1 MSRKFLVS
9 IDLNKNEL
17 QNAAIQNLATA
28 PSSPVAGQIYYN
40 TTDNAIYFWNGSAW
54 VQPTASQITSGLLSA
69 RPTAATAGSGKFYYA
84 TDNYLLYYSDGST
97 WQQTNNFGTVTAQ
110 TTYGAS
116 SGNGSSTN
124 FARADHT
131 HGTPSLG
138 TSTPTAITGTASAGS
153 ASVPSKEDHTHAFTP
168 TQNLSMATYKLTNL
182 GTPTTSTDAATK
194 AYADLM
200 LPLTGGT
207 MSGAIAMGT
216 NKITG
221 LGTPTADTDA
231 ANKGYVD
238 SVAQGLDTKA
248 SVVAATTTNGTL
260 ATAFANGQTVDG
272 VTLATGNRIL
282 IKNQTD
288 QTANG
293 IYTVNASGAPT
304 RSTDM
309 NLGEEFPSAY
319 VFVEQ
324 GTTNADTGW
333 VCTNN
338 SPVTLGSTNITWA
351 QFSGAGTYVAGD
363 GLTLVGNTFNVGAG
377 TGITVGAD
385 TVSLTNTS
393 LTVNGTSISLG
404 GSGTVTAAAGTLTG
418 ATLASGVTASSLTS
432 FGATPTITSPLLTLS
447 STTSTTS
454 GRIAFDATGKQIEV
468 GDGTV
473 LRIFTADDAAA
484 TLTNKTI
491 SGASNTL
498 SNIANASLTN
508 SSTTI
513 NGTAIALGASG
524 TITAANPNALTLGTG
539 LTGTSY
545 NGSAAV
551 TAAIDTAVVVRKYAV
566 SVGDGTA
573 TAYTIT
579 HNLNTRDVV
588 VSLYDNSSPYAELI
602 CDVEHTTVNTVTLR
616 FSVAPTTNQYRVAV
630 QG

>member
-40 TTDNAIYFWNGSAW
+40 TTDNVIYYWNGSAW
-54 VQPTASQITSGLLSA
+54 VTPSAAQITVGLLAS
-69 RPTAATAGSGKFYYA
+69 RPTAATAGAGKFYYA
-84 TDNYLLYYSDGST
+84 TDNFLIYESDGST
-97 WQQTNNFGTVTAQ
+97 WTQVNAFGTVTAQ
-110 TTYGAS
+110 TSYGAS

-124 FARADHT
+124 YARADHT

-138 TSTPTAITGTASAGS
+138 TATPIAISGAAASAGTGTA
-153 ASVPSKEDHTHAFTP
+153 PSKEDHVHAFTP
-168 TQNLSMATYKLTNL
+168 STDLAMGGFKLTGL
-182 GTPTTSTDAATK
+182 GTPTAGTDAVTK
-194 AYADLM
+194 TYADLK
-200 LPLTGGT
+200 LPLAGGT

-216 NKITG
+216 SKITG
-221 LGTPTADTDA
+221 LGDPTLAQDA
-231 ANKGYVD
+231 ATKSYVD
-238 SVAQGLDTKA
+238 SVAQGLDVKA

-260 ATAFANGQTVDG
+260 ASAYANASVIDG

-282 IKNQTD
+282 IKD
-288 QTANG
+288 QTTGSENG

-309 NLGEEFPSAY
+309 DTAAEFPGAFT
-319 VFVEQ
+319 FVEQ
-324 GTTNADTGW
+324 GTTLADTGW

-338 SPVTLGSTNITWA
+338 VVIVGTTAVTFA
-351 QFSGAGTYVAGD
+351 QFSGAGQYVAGD
-363 GLTLVGNTFNVGAG
+363 GLTLTGNVFAVGAG
-377 TGITVGAD
+377 TGITVAAD

-393 LTVNGTSISLG
+393 LTVNGTAISLG

-432 FGATPTITSPLLTLS
+432 FGASPTITTPTLTLS
-447 STTSTTS
+447 TTTATTD
-454 GRIAFDATGKQIEV
+454 GRIAWDSTNDQLKI

-473 LRIFTADDAAA
+473 ARTISPDDKAA

-524 TITAANPNALTLGTG
+524 TITANTTNALTLGTG
-539 LTGTSY
+539 LSGTSF

-551 TAAIDTAVVVRKYAV
+551 TAAIDTSVVVRKYAA
-566 SVGDGTA
+566 SVGDAAA
-573 TAYTIT
+573 TSIVVTHSLSTKDVIVSVYDNASPFAEVMCDVQHTSTTTIT
-579 HNLNTRDVV
+579 L
-588 VSLYDNSSPYAELI
+588 L
-602 CDVEHTTVNTVTLR
+602 
-616 FSVAPTTNQYRVAV
+616 FSVAPTLNQYRVVVHA
-630 QG
+630 